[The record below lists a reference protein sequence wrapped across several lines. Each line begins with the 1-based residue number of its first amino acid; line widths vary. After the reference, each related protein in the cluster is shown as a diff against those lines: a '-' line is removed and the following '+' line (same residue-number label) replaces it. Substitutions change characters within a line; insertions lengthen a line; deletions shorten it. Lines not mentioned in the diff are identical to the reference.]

1 MKSNAPWSVKGI
13 ERDAR
18 ETAKEAARREG
29 MTVGEWLNQTIYTA
43 GDPDAPSSD
52 GQEIEG
58 LKLRDLASAI
68 EHLSRRAASAEA
80 RSADAVENLARSLGG
95 VVERVQRL
103 ERTKPVDAEGAQDL
117 SSRVKALEEKSQ
129 DRQRIEALRALEKA
143 VSQVALQFNTAHQS
157 AVTRIDSNEKQLQE
171 LASRIEARGD
181 GSADAVGHLQDA
193 IEGMAARITR
203 AERIAAE
210 ASKLREEAGESFD
223 ADFVEKTG
231 ARLRV
236 LGDEI
241 KRGGDQMRGL
251 EASIARLSG
260 QIDAAE
266 RRSSEGVQKVSE
278 TIAELRE
285 RFASADNS
293 EIEAAVSAV
302 NQRTEDRI
310 ASLQQSFDDIVNRL
324 EAAGG
329 GQSRSVEAAAT
340 PHIEADVET
349 GADELEDAHADDD
362 DPFASIDLDEIE
374 TAELG
379 EPQADAPHTDTPAAD
394 PATDD
399 MAAGDDDD
407 FESAFEDDF
416 DFDFDEDKDDEG
428 SNAGSDSSVSAE
440 AGDDVDDEAKSA
452 LADVREAF
460 GLDNEAPARK
470 ATSAQ
475 FDDFDDL
482 AFEENGQD
490 AATSGVAIAG
500 DIDDEDDMPPPVFGR
515 KAAPAEIADEYD
527 ASPAEL
533 ADGDAADYEDGNYLK
548 AARRAA
554 RDAAEK
560 AAAEDAHGAKRRK
573 LTPKQRAILAARVK
587 RRKLEEQRA
596 KEQAEAEAVAA
607 DTLEYPDSDPD
618 SHEDDRKS
626 SVKAR
631 IMAAISKVKSRKSA
645 DKDKD
650 KDDDDDSARGNAD
663 AASKAAKE
671 ALGAQPSLDEK
682 GNPNL
687 AAHASGLVK
696 TLKANPL
703 LGGIVGL
710 VIPILLLGA
719 ALFVMTKDIVFRNDA
734 PTAQQQTPAAAGE
747 AATPATG
754 ADQATLRPRDLYLES
769 FAALRAAQTD
779 AQEQAAL
786 KGIEQ
791 AAALGHPPAQL
802 QLGELYKIGQGYPK
816 DLSKARQWYERAASG
831 GNVLAMH
838 RLGVMTARGEGGPV
852 DPAGS
857 ISWFEQAANF
867 GLLDSQYNLGATFHP
882 TGEENANAIQDRA
895 KAYFWYS
902 LAADNGD
909 AQAGELAAGLAE
921 ALPADEKAAL
931 DAEIAAWTQQTPDAA
946 ANENAPEAAAE

>member
-58 LKLRDLASAI
+58 LKMRDLASAI

-80 RSADAVENLARSLGG
+80 KSADAVENLARSLGG
-95 VVERVQRL
+95 VVERLQRL

-143 VSQVALQFNTAHQS
+143 VSQVALQFNTAHQA

-171 LASRIEARGD
+171 LASRIEARSGGD
-181 GSADAVGHLQDA
+181 SAADAVGHLQDA
-193 IEGMAARITR
+193 IEGMAARIAR
-203 AERIAAE
+203 AERIATE
-210 ASKLREEAGESFD
+210 ASKLRDEASDSFD
-223 ADFVEKTG
+223 ADFVDKTG

-251 EASIARLSG
+251 EASIARLSE

-285 RFASADNS
+285 RFANADSS

-329 GQSRSVEAAAT
+329 AQTAGSARPAAQPAASPNAAT
-340 PHIEADVET
+340 QTRIEDLSE
-349 GADELEDAHADDD
+349 ED
-362 DPFASIDLDEIE
+362 DPFASIDLDALSEDE
-374 TAELG
+374 TAG
-379 EPQADAPHTDTPAAD
+379 QTGHARTAAPQESARPASA
-394 PATDD
+394 
-399 MAAGDDDD
+399 DDDD

-416 DFDFDEDKDDEG
+416 DFDFDDDQEKP
-428 SNAGSDSSVSAE
+428 AAR
-440 AGDDVDDEAKSA
+440 AQTDDDIDDDAKAA

-460 GLDNEAPARK
+460 GLEDEEPPQARK
-470 ATSAQ
+470 PASEQ

-482 AFEENGQD
+482 TFEEDNQHANAP
-490 AATSGVAIAG
+490 AAAEPTGGDIADDLAD
-500 DIDDEDDMPPPVFGR
+500 DIDDDDKPPPVFGR
-515 KAAPAEIADEYD
+515 KTAPEDVADEHD
-527 ASPAEL
+527 APIDEDAESEEG
-533 ADGDAADYEDGNYLK
+533 GDYLK

-554 RDAAEK
+554 RDAAAR
-560 AAAEDAHGAKRRK
+560 AAAEETRGSKRRK

-596 KEQAEAEAVAA
+596 KAHAEANAVAA
-607 DTLEYPDSDPD
+607 DTVEYSLDD
-618 SHEDDRKS
+618 EDDQKS

-631 IMAAISKVKSRKSA
+631 IMSAISKVKSRKSA
-645 DKDKD
+645 AKHET
-650 KDDDDDSARGNAD
+650 KDDDT
-663 AASKAAKE
+663 SKAAKE
-671 ALGAQPSLDEK
+671 ALGGQPALDDD
-682 GNPNL
+682 GNPNI
-687 AAHASGLVK
+687 AAHASGALK
-696 TLKANPL
+696 MLKANPL

-710 VIPILLLGA
+710 AIPIILLGA
-719 ALFVMTKDIVFRNDA
+719 ALFVMTKDIIFRDDA
-734 PTAQQQTPAAAGE
+734 PAPPQQSPAATE
-747 AATPATG
+747 TATSANANSG
-754 ADQATLRPRDLYLES
+754 ADQTTLRPREVYLES
-769 FAALRAAQTD
+769 YTALRAAQTD

-802 QLGELYKIGQGYPK
+802 QMGELYKIGQGYPK
-816 DLSKARQWYERAASG
+816 DLSKARQWYERAATG

-857 ISWFEQAANF
+857 IGWFEQAANF
-867 GLLDSQYNLGATFHP
+867 GLLDSQYNLGATYHP
-882 TGEENANAIQDRA
+882 TGEENADSIQDRA

-902 LAADNGD
+902 LAAINGD

-931 DAEIAAWTQQTPDAA
+931 DADIAAWTPQTPDAA
-946 ANENAPEAAAE
+946 ANENAPETAG